1 MQLLF
6 EHDHNPDPKRSEIE
20 KFVQGR
26 LREPALRTFCL
37 QLYDGTVQHQGEIDP
52 RLGEA
57 AENWRVARMATV
69 DRNVL
74 RLGAFELLHC
84 PDTPPAVVIDE
95 AIELARRFGTA
106 ESPAFVNGV
115 LDRLRP
121 GAAPAQVEP
130 TAAPPAEPPAT

>member
-1 MQLLF
+1 LF

-26 LREPALRTFCL
+26 LREPELRTFCL
-37 QLYDGTVQHQGEIDP
+37 QLYDGAVQHQAEIDP

-121 GAAPAQVEP
+121 GAVPAQTEP
-130 TAAPPAEPPAT
+130 AAATPPAEPPAT